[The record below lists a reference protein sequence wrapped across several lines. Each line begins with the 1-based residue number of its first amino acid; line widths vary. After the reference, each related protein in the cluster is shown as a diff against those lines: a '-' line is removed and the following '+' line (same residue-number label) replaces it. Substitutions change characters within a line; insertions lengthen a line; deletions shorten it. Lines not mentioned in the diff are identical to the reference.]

1 MLIMKILSTS
11 VGQLDT
17 QCYIL
22 CDEKNF
28 VCAIIDPGFDSEKIL
43 RLLKSTRCVAQY
55 IILTHGHFDH
65 VTASNELRKI
75 TGAKVIM
82 HECDAEMVTSPSIN
96 LYSYLYNSGFEPIVI
111 DEYISDGYTMQL
123 GNLKLKFIHTPGHTP
138 GCVCIICED
147 VMFSGDTLFKGTIG
161 RVDHPGGDILV
172 SIHSVKEL
180 AKLKQNYRIL
190 PGHGGET
197 TLDDERKNNPYMDE
211 IY

>member
-1 MLIMKILSTS
+1 M
-11 VGQLDT
+11 
-17 QCYIL
+17 
-22 CDEKNF
+22 CDEENL

-43 RLLKSTRCVAQY
+43 RLLKSSGCVAKY

-65 VTASNELRKI
+65 VTESNELRKI

-82 HECDAEMVTSPSIN
+82 HKDDADMVKSSEIN
-96 LYSYLYNSGFEPIVI
+96 LYCYLFNSGFEPIII
-111 DEYISDGYTMQL
+111 DEYISDGYKMEL
-123 GNLKLKFIHTPGHTP
+123 GSLKLEFIHTPGHTP
-138 GCVCIICED
+138 GCVSILCED

-161 RVDHPGGDILV
+161 RVDHPGGDISV

-180 AKLKQNYRIL
+180 AKLKKNYRIL

-197 TLDDERKNNPYMDE
+197 TLDFERKNNPYMSE